1 MQGGCGRVHRVVGL
15 TVMGLV
21 GCSAPEPRPWW
32 LVEHVEPLAL
42 RLEVTEPGPW
52 TTEPSGMRPYADPLP
67 LDTVRITP
75 FIVGPDEPIAIDR
88 LDAVWVQCRYGGGPC
103 LDDLA
108 LHGKLPACDVAEP
121 FRLTSCLLGR
131 GPRAS
136 FTFGLPPVPTEP
148 ITSVDGLRFPHR
160 YRMIAGIPGVEDT
173 DACIERL
180 RRREPMFDCIMM
192 AGTVA
197 FAPIERMRE
206 IMEDLGAEVSIDEAE
221 LNEREFRNRHPE
233 VERFLVTDLERQSWA
248 TVPSGGSVDVAPGA
262 ELSIEFL
269 EEDDDRDVAPPAEGT
284 FDPLGAEPPSELLT
298 LAWRFGA
305 QVEQR
310 RHHTTSIEMTA
321 PLEGD
326 VPIFVLVSDST
337 GPNRGMAF
345 GWLRVRV
352 SKSP

>member
-1 MQGGCGRVHRVVGL
+1 MYGGLRRVHDIMGL
-15 TVMGLV
+15 TLLV
-21 GCSAPEPRPWW
+21 AAACSAPEPKPWW
-32 LVEHVEPLAL
+32 LVERVEPLAL
-42 RLEVTEPGPW
+42 RLEVTEQGPW
-52 TTEPSGMRPYADPLP
+52 ATQPPGARRFADPLP
-67 LDTVRITP
+67 LDTVEVSP
-75 FIVGPDEPIAIDR
+75 FIVDPDGPLPIDQ
-88 LDAVWVQCRYGGGPC
+88 LDAAWVLCGFGGGVC
-103 LDDLA
+103 LDELA
-108 LHGKLPACDVAEP
+108 LHGTLPECEVADP
-121 FRLTSCLLGR
+121 FQLGSCLLGR
-131 GPRAS
+131 GPRAT
-136 FTFGLPPVPTEP
+136 FTFGLPPIPIDT
-148 ITSVDGLRFPHR
+148 ITSPGDLRFPQR
-160 YRMIAGIPGVEDT
+160 YRMIAGVPGVEDT
-173 DACIERL
+173 ETCIERL